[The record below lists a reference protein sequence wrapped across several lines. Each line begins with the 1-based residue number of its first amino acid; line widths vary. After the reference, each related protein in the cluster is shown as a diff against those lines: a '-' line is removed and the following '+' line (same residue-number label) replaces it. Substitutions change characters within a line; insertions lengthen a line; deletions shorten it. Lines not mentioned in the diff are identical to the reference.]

1 MCFVVKRIFSNCWV
15 VFTLVVFTTFHCAGQ
30 GVIWTGPTISFV
42 NNSVSD
48 VDVLTD
54 NVWLTRGSSRGL
66 FNSFYEAGYTS
77 LVSPAGTEWAY
88 GQLAD
93 YASLTYTDWATC
105 YGGPTALANNIVG
118 TPVVLRLIAADIY
131 IGIKFTSWGQ
141 RTGGFSYDRST
152 SAAVPEP
159 STVAIFAGGLL
170 ALVALR
176 RK

>member
-1 MCFVVKRIFSNCWV
+1 MFFVVKRISSNCWV
-15 VFTLVVFTTFHCAGQ
+15 VFTLVVLAAFPCAGQ
-30 GVIWTGPTISFV
+30 GVIWTGPTISFA
-42 NNSVSD
+42 NNSVGD

-54 NVWLTRGSSRGL
+54 NVWLTRGPSRGL

-77 LVSPAGTEWAY
+77 SFSPAGTEWAY

-93 YASLTYTDWATC
+93 YASLTY
-105 YGGPTALANNIVG
+105 ANWETWNG
-118 TPVVLRLIAADIY
+118 KNPLSMLGQDAVLHLIQSDIY
-131 IGIKFTSWGQ
+131 LAIRFTSWGQ

-159 STVAIFAGGLL
+159 STIAVFAGGLL

>member
-1 MCFVVKRIFSNCWV
+1 VFFVVKRISSNCWA
-15 VFTLVVFTTFHCAGQ
+15 VFTLVVLAAFHCAGQ
-30 GVIWTGPTISFV
+30 GVVWTGPTISFT

-48 VDVLTD
+48 VDVLTA
-54 NVWLTRGSSRGL
+54 NVWLTRGSSQGL
-66 FNSFYEAGYTS
+66 FNSRYETGYTR
-77 LVSPAGTEWAY
+77 LFSPADTEWAY

-93 YASLTYTDWATC
+93 YASLSYANWETWNGQKPLTMLGQNAVLHLITD
-105 YGGPTALANNIVG
+105 
-118 TPVVLRLIAADIY
+118 DIY
-131 IGIKFTSWGQ
+131 LAIRFTSWGQ

-159 STVAIFAGGLL
+159 STIAVFAGGLL